1 MMKFQISFNSFFFFG
16 LTPSI
21 LIFIK
26 YFFRL
31 SWLFFVGCQT
41 PSTELFFYMGT
52 RRRRAVQTGRPHC
65 HRVRVCIS
73 FVSLSFSCI
82 YSFFFF
88 YYSSPSILPLL
99 FFFFVYKNIL
109 HYTSRALH
117 VIKEEEEMGKKKC
130 GGVAFQTS
138 SRSSVECGRLAATAA
153 HPEAASGTEQK
164 FIILL

>member
-1 MMKFQISFNSFFFFG
+1 MYQTSRQPKHKMNTGSISSFFRGKKYIYKMMKFQISFNSFLFFG

-65 HRVRVCIS
+65 HRVRVYIS

-99 FFFFVYKNIL
+99 FFFFFRV
-109 HYTSRALH
+109 
-117 VIKEEEEMGKKKC
+117 
-130 GGVAFQTS
+130 
-138 SRSSVECGRLAATAA
+138 
-153 HPEAASGTEQK
+153 
-164 FIILL
+164 